1 MKAGLGELTVG
12 WAEAAGW
19 VGAAG
24 WSAAA
29 ATWGWTVGA
38 VGAFGAAAAD
48 TGATAA
54 ATTGGLPAPGAGRMG
69 LGPPGRAD
77 GVRGRS
83 AVAADPPLPTALFAG
98 LPPFPSPPL
107 AAAAGAGVPTGNASF
122 SLRTTGASIVDE
134 ALLTNSPNSLSL
146 AMISL
151 LDLPSSFA
159 SSCTRALPATALL
172 TVRPGGRTARPR
184 VSCTGSLLELHG
196 VLTTGRPAFGV
207 CSAGTARRGPD
218 PSVRRPDPDSSGAEM
233 REPLWFRANGT
244 GAGPARTRDDA
255 PRHPGTPHGDAATL
269 PSRGGS
275 AAGQESE
282 LLQRQRRE
290 AK

>member
-1 MKAGLGELTVG
+1 MRGVLTPNGLLPIRGGRGAPGTPPAAGRAGRAGASPAGGIAGAVGVAGTSVDSTGREGAGRGVAAVKAGLGELTVG

-24 WSAAA
+24 CSAAA

-83 AVAADPPLPTALFAG
+83 AVAADPPLPTGLFAG

-196 VLTTGRPAFGV
+196 VLTTGRPAFGGV
-207 CSAGTARRGPD
+207 LGGNRSTRPRSERTA
-218 PSVRRPDPDSSGAEM
+218 S
-233 REPLWFRANGT
+233 
-244 GAGPARTRDDA
+244 
-255 PRHPGTPHGDAATL
+255 
-269 PSRGGS
+269 
-275 AAGQESE
+275 
-282 LLQRQRRE
+282 
-290 AK
+290 